1 MAMISRRHFFRVLGG
16 LGAFGV
22 SPVAY
27 GFAEPA
33 LQLRVTRYN
42 LAPQQWPADFKL
54 NIAVIADLHAC
65 DPWMSLERIHGI
77 VEGPIRSTR
86 ISSSCSATTWPGIAR

>member
-1 MAMISRRHFFRVLGG
+1 MISRRHFFRVLGG

-42 LAPQQWPADFKL
+42 LAPPQWPADFKL
-54 NIAVIADLHAC
+54 NIAVITDLHAC
-65 DPWMSLERIHGI
+65 DPWMSLERIERNKPDYMPLLVGLMA
-77 VEGPIRSTR
+77 GGKR
-86 ISSSCSATTWPGIAR
+86 